1 MFQPLFT
8 QFLFPALLM
17 LIPAQVALAACTA
30 DSGDRRQHLLEL
42 YTSEGCSSCPPAD
55 AYLSGLKQEKGVWP
69 LAFHVDYW
77 NHLGWPDRFSK
88 PEFSQRQR
96 AGAGRNGSRFVYTP
110 QFVLDGRDWR
120 PGGGKAPW
128 QRGGREPAGRLTLR
142 IDPHAAGTLAVSGT
156 WTGEPGLVYLAVHE
170 NNLESAVRAGEN
182 TGRRLRHDFV
192 VRELVGP
199 LALKDGKFSQRLD
212 LLRAWKSANLG
223 VTAFVTHSAN
233 TTVLQAVGIRACS
246 P

>member
-1 MFQPLFT
+1 MDPLPFT
-8 QFLFPALLM
+8 RT
-17 LIPAQVALAACTA
+17 LIPALFLTLLAQPALAACAA

-55 AYLSGLKQEKGVWP
+55 AFLSGLKQESGVWP

-77 NHLGWPDRFSK
+77 NHLGWPDRFAR

-96 AGAGRNGSRFVYTP
+96 TGADRNGGRFVYTP

-120 PGGGKAPW
+120 RGWDKAPW
-128 QRGGREPAGRLTLR
+128 RQRQAEPAGRLTLR
-142 IDPHAAGTLAVSGT
+142 IDPGGADRLLVSGT
-156 WTGEPGLVYLAVHE
+156 WKGEPGQVYLAVHE
-170 NNLESAVRAGEN
+170 SNLESEVRSGEN
-182 TGRRLRHDFV
+182 AGRRLRHDFV

-199 LALKDGKFSQRLD
+199 LAIVAGGFSQGFGLHRSWKPAD
-212 LLRAWKSANLG
+212 LG
-223 VTAFVTHSAN
+223 ITAFVTAAGG
-233 TTVLQAVGIRACS
+233 TAALQAVGHAVCL